1 MNQYKVKYQTIF
13 SARFDKQD
21 EDNQVSDE
29 TKIFDNLNANNNLTE
44 TDLDNIDTES
54 PLKLQV
60 QQQDMKYSGWR
71 FDKSNSVIV

>member
-13 SARFDKQD
+13 SARFDKQN

-29 TKIFDNLNANNNLTE
+29 TKIFDNLNANNNLTD

-54 PLKLQV
+54 PLKHQV